1 MNENITVKVSQ
12 ATSMIAK
19 LIKAKL
25 VPMLVGSPAVGKSAI
40 AHQIAENY
48 GLKVIDLRLSQCDP
62 TDLLGFPSIKEGRS
76 GYVPMDTF
84 PLEGDAVPAGYNGW
98 LLFLDELTS
107 ASQAVQAAAYKL
119 VLDRMVGTHHLHKNV
134 AIVAAGNLESDNA
147 IVEPMSTALQSRL
160 VHMQLVADPNEW
172 VEWASTKGLDHRI
185 TSFINF
191 KPSNLY
197 TFAPDHTDKTYASPR
212 TWEFADR
219 ILQVS
224 NEADK
229 DLLPMLAGT
238 LSEGV
243 AREFLSF
250 CKIHTQIPQI
260 PQIIINPKGAKVPE
274 EPSMLY
280 ALTGSIGNNA
290 NDTNITP
297 LMEYVD
303 RMPVEFQVV
312 TLREVVRRNKPLM
325 GHPTMQQWIAKSAG
339 NLF

>member
-1 MNENITVKVSQ
+1 M
-12 ATSMIAK
+12 
-19 LIKAKL
+19 
-25 VPMLVGSPAVGKSAI
+25 
-40 AHQIAENY
+40 
-48 GLKVIDLRLSQCDP
+48 
-62 TDLLGFPSIKEGRS
+62 KEGRS
-76 GYVPMDTF
+76 GYVPMETF
-84 PLEGDAVPAGYNGW
+84 PLEHDEVPAGYNGW
-98 LLFLDELTS
+98 LLFLDEFNS
-107 ASQAVQAAAYKL
+107 ASLAVQAAAYKL
-119 VLDRMVGTHHLHKNV
+119 ILDRMVGTYKLHKNV

-147 IVEPMSTALQSRL
+147 IVQPMSTALQSRL
-160 VHMQLVADPNEW
+160 VHLQLEADPTEW
-172 VEWASTKGLDHRI
+172 VNWASDKGLDHRI

-197 TFAPDHTDKTYASPR
+197 TFTPDHTDKTYASPR
-212 TWEFADR
+212 TWEFTDR
-219 ILQVS
+219 ILKVAQ
-224 NEADK
+224 EGDK

-260 PQIIINPKGAKVPE
+260 PQIVANPDKAKVPE

-303 RMPVEFQVV
+303 RLPVEFQVV
-312 TLREVVRRNKPLM
+312 TLREVVRRNKALM
-325 GHPTMQQWIAKSAG
+325 GHATIQKWIAKSAG

>member
-1 MNENITVKVSQ
+1 M
-12 ATSMIAK
+12 
-19 LIKAKL
+19 
-25 VPMLVGSPAVGKSAI
+25 
-40 AHQIAENY
+40 
-48 GLKVIDLRLSQCDP
+48 
-62 TDLLGFPSIKEGRS
+62 KEGRS

-84 PLEGDAVPAGYNGW
+84 PLEGDEVPAGYNGW
-98 LLFLDELTS
+98 LLFLDEFNS
-107 ASQAVQAAAYKL
+107 ASMAVMAAAYKL
-119 VLDRMVGTHHLHKNV
+119 VLDRMVGSFHLHKNV
-134 AIVAAGNLESDNA
+134 AIVCAGNLETDNA
-147 IVEPMSTALQSRL
+147 IVQPMSTALQSRL
-160 VHMQLVADPNEW
+160 VHLQLEADPTEW
-172 VEWASTKGLDHRI
+172 VNWASDNGIDHRI

-197 TFAPDHTDKTYASPR
+197 TFTPDHTDKTYASPR
-212 TWEFADR
+212 TWEFTDR
-219 ILQVS
+219 ILKVVS
-224 NEADK
+224 EGDK

-260 PQIIINPKGAKVPE
+260 PQIVANPDKAKVPE

-280 ALTGSIGNNA
+280 ALTGAIGNNA

-303 RMPVEFQVV
+303 RLPVEFQVV
-312 TLREVVRRNKPLM
+312 TLREVVRRNKALM
-325 GHPTMQQWIAKSAG
+325 GHATIQKWIAKSAG